1 MKSTS
6 FIFNLLVLCLT
17 MLTDSSGQNDVYM
30 RVQSENY
37 QPVYLY
43 IKPLQSKDRPELAR
57 QLQNYIISDLEKTR
71 FFKIILTPDP
81 DKILLNDSA
90 STADF
95 GGLQTISQAY
105 FEGQLEWAQNSV
117 ALRGTLQGLPERYL
131 IFTQKYTSPQ
141 ASIRWMAHRIA
152 DDIVLQLTGQPGIAS
167 TQILFINKSKNLAL
181 MDTDGDNI
189 RQITNN
195 KSLNMS
201 PCWSPAGDKVAFISY
216 IKNNPELIIMNLEN
230 KETSKLS
237 KQKATYSSP
246 IWSPDGKKIAFTLIK
261 DGNSDIYVMDNQG
274 NNLKRLTDNSSID
287 TSPSWSP
294 TGREIAFTSDRS
306 GSPQIYIMDSNGQNV
321 HRLTYETN
329 YSDSPVWSPKGELVA
344 FVAREKTGFHIYS
357 IDVNGENLRC
367 LTDGRGSNE
376 NPSWSP
382 DGSKLTFAS
391 NRNGNW
397 NIYIINSDGSGLSQI
412 STTGANTSPKWSPR
426 LSREVAKG

>member
-6 FIFNLLVLCLT
+6 LTFKLLVLCLMMPT
-17 MLTDSSGQNDVYM
+17 NSSGQNDVYM
-30 RVQSENY
+30 RIQTEKY

-43 IKPLQSKDRPELAR
+43 IKPLQSKDRPVIAR
-57 QLQNYIISDLEKTR
+57 QLQNYIISDLEKTK

-81 DKILLNDSA
+81 EKIQLNDSA
-90 STADF
+90 LTIDTGS
-95 GGLQTISQAY
+95 LHTISRAY
-105 FEGQLEWAQNSV
+105 FEGQLGWMQNSV
-117 ALRGTLQGLPERYL
+117 TLDGTLQGLPERYL
-131 IFTQKYTSPQ
+131 IFTQKYSSPQ
-141 ASIRWMAHRIA
+141 ASIRWMAHQIA
-152 DDIVLQLTGQPGIAS
+152 DDIVLQLTGQAGIAS

-181 MDTDGDNI
+181 MDADGDNT

-195 KSLNMS
+195 KSLNLS

-216 IKNNPELIIMNLEN
+216 VKNNPELVILNLEN
-230 KETSKLS
+230 KETIRLS
-237 KQKATYSSP
+237 KIKATYSSP
-246 IWSPDGKKIAFTLIK
+246 AWSPNGKKIAFTLIK

-274 NNLKRLTDNSSID
+274 NNLKQLTNNNSID

-306 GSPQIYIMDSNGQNV
+306 GSPQIYIMDNNGQNV
-321 HRLTYETN
+321 HRLTYETK
-329 YSDSPVWSPKGELVA
+329 YSDSPVWSPKGELIA
-344 FVAREKTGFHIYS
+344 FVSREKTGFHIYS
-357 IDVNGENLRC
+357 IDINGENLQR

-391 NRNGNW
+391 SRSGNW
-397 NIYIINSDGSGLSQI
+397 NIYIINSDGSGLRQI